1 MDAYEDEIEL
11 MDYLNVIWKR
21 KWLII
26 GPTFLLAAIA
36 GIVSFLIPPK
46 WEIDA
51 IIQPS
56 KFFVQTEQG
65 QFVEVVVVDPK
76 QIAGQIN
83 QETYNRLI
91 AAELNLDLRKFPE
104 LKSENLRDTKLVR
117 VSVREHDVDNG
128 KAILSSLF
136 NHLKRDL
143 DRKIDVEMKSIDTDI
158 FSKENLIKEN
168 EIGIKEI
175 ENQIDLRKLRIKD
188 KENEIKTRENEIKK
202 RNNDIKLKELD
213 AQSKAIDKERIKK
226 EIEANENKLKISEER
241 VQNIMEEMKAVK
253 ARIDEIDEQLK
264 RALAEKKQGGDAVG
278 LLLYS
283 NEVQQN
289 LRYYNTLDE
298 KLSTEKVTQENLRLN
313 IRDKQEQ
320 LRQIDTQIQ
329 QINAQKDSIAAEIDN
344 IMTQIAIIKTEIEK
358 IKNEIESLRNDIAKI
373 QNTITNLQSEIRL
386 LEDKKARID
395 YAQLIK
401 EPTASIYPV
410 SPGNGLNVVIAVQ
423 SNLLDKLMYHT
434 SRSLASRVVARS
446 HLEGLSQTDMAGYL
460 KHHLEIAGIKNKL
473 FADEAILAIHQGSG
487 ELLRRANNLA
497 RCALIAATIEKC
509 RVVSAEHVRV
519 ASTEFVLFR

>member
-26 GPTFLLAAIA
+26 VPTFFLALVA
-36 GIVSFLIPPK
+36 GIASFLIPPQ
-46 WEIDA
+46 WEVDA

-65 QFVEVVVVDPK
+65 LFEEVVVVDPR

-83 QETYNRLI
+83 QESYNRLI
-91 AAELNLDLRKFPE
+91 AAELNLDLRRFPE

-117 VSVREHDVDNG
+117 VSVRENDIDKG
-128 KAILSSLF
+128 KAILTSLF
-136 NHLKRDL
+136 NHLKREL
-143 DRKIDVEMKSIDTDI
+143 DRKIDVEMRGIDTQI
-158 FSKENLIKEN
+158 FAKENSIKQN

-175 ENQIDLRKLRIKD
+175 ENQIDLRKLKIKD
-188 KENEIKTRENEIKK
+188 RENEIKTRENEIKK
-202 RNNDIKLKELD
+202 RNNDIKFKELD
-213 AQSKAIDKERIKK
+213 VQSKEIDKERIRK
-226 EIEANENKLKISEER
+226 EIEADHNKLKISEER
-241 VQNIMEEMKAVK
+241 VQSIMEEMKAVK
-253 ARIDEIDEQLK
+253 GRIDEIDEQLRK
-264 RALAEKKQGGDAVG
+264 ALAEKKQGGDAVS

-329 QINAQKDSIAAEIDN
+329 QINTQKDSISAEIDN
-344 IMTQIAIIKTEIEK
+344 IMTQIAIVKTEIDK

-373 QNTITNLQSEIRL
+373 QNAITNVHSEIRL

-401 EPTASIYPV
+401 EPTASLYPV
-410 SPGNGLNVVIAVQ
+410 SPRKKVNVA
-423 SNLLDKLMYHT
+423 
-434 SRSLASRVVARS
+434 
-446 HLEGLSQTDMAGYL
+446 
-460 KHHLEIAGIKNKL
+460 IAGILGL
-473 FADEAILAIHQGSG
+473 FIFTILAFFLEYVEKQKAGKP
-487 ELLRRANNLA
+487 ERA
-497 RCALIAATIEKC
+497 
-509 RVVSAEHVRV
+509 
-519 ASTEFVLFR
+519 

>member
-1 MDAYEDEIEL
+1 MDANEDEIEL

-26 GPTFLLAAIA
+26 LPTFFLALIA

-65 QFVEVVVVDPK
+65 RFEEVVVVDPK

-83 QETYNRLI
+83 QESYNRLI

-117 VSVREHDVDNG
+117 VSVRENDIDKG
-128 KAILSSLF
+128 KAILGSLF
-136 NHLKRDL
+136 SHLKREL
-143 DRKIDVEMKSIDTDI
+143 DRKIDVEIKGIDTEI
-158 FSKENLIKEN
+158 FAKENTIKEN
-168 EIGIKEI
+168 EIGIRDI

-188 KENEIKTRENEIKK
+188 KENEIKTKENEIKK

-213 AQSKAIDKERIKK
+213 AQSRAIDKERIKK
-226 EIEANENKLKISEER
+226 EIEADENKLKISEER

-253 ARIDEIDEQLK
+253 GRIDEIDEQLRK
-264 RALAEKKQGGDAVG
+264 ALAEKKQGGDAVG

-313 IRDKQEQ
+313 IRDKEEQ
-320 LRQIDTQIQ
+320 LRQIDTQIE
-329 QINAQKDSIAAEIDN
+329 QINTQKDSIVAEIDN
-344 IMTQIAIIKTEIEK
+344 IMTQIAIVRTEIEK

-373 QNTITNLQSEIRL
+373 QNTIMNLRSEIRL

-401 EPTASIYPV
+401 EPTSSLYPV
-410 SPGNGLNVVIAVQ
+410 SPRKKLNVA
-423 SNLLDKLMYHT
+423 
-434 SRSLASRVVARS
+434 
-446 HLEGLSQTDMAGYL
+446 
-460 KHHLEIAGIKNKL
+460 IAGILGL
-473 FADEAILAIHQGSG
+473 FIFTLSAFFLEYVQKQK
-487 ELLRRANNLA
+487 
-497 RCALIAATIEKC
+497 EK
-509 RVVSAEHVRV
+509 SPGN
-519 ASTEFVLFR
+519 

>member
-26 GPTFLLAAIA
+26 VPTFFLALVA
-36 GIVSFLIPPK
+36 GIASFLTPPQ
-46 WEIDA
+46 WEVDA

-65 QFVEVVVVDPK
+65 LFEEVVVVDPR

-83 QETYNRLI
+83 QESYNRLI
-91 AAELNLDLRKFPE
+91 AAELNLDLRRFPE

-117 VSVREHDVDNG
+117 VSVRENDIDKG
-128 KAILSSLF
+128 KAILTSLF
-136 NHLKRDL
+136 NHLKREL
-143 DRKIDVEMKSIDTDI
+143 DRKIDVEMRGIDTQI
-158 FSKENLIKEN
+158 FAKENSIKQN

-175 ENQIDLRKLRIKD
+175 ENQIDLRKLKIKD
-188 KENEIKTRENEIKK
+188 RENEIKTRENEIKK
-202 RNNDIKLKELD
+202 RNNDIKFKELD
-213 AQSKAIDKERIKK
+213 VQSKEIDKERIRK
-226 EIEANENKLKISEER
+226 EIEADHNKLKISEER
-241 VQNIMEEMKAVK
+241 VQSIMEEMKAVK
-253 ARIDEIDEQLK
+253 GRIDEIDEQLRK
-264 RALAEKKQGGDAVG
+264 ALAEKKQGGDAVS

-329 QINAQKDSIAAEIDN
+329 QINTQKDSISAEIDN
-344 IMTQIAIIKTEIEK
+344 IMTQIAIVKTEIDK

-373 QNTITNLQSEIRL
+373 QNAITNVHSEIRL

-401 EPTASIYPV
+401 EPTASLYPV
-410 SPGNGLNVVIAVQ
+410 SPRKKVNVA
-423 SNLLDKLMYHT
+423 
-434 SRSLASRVVARS
+434 
-446 HLEGLSQTDMAGYL
+446 
-460 KHHLEIAGIKNKL
+460 IAGIL
-473 FADEAILAIHQGSG
+473 GLVIFTILAFFLEYVEKQKAGKP
-487 ELLRRANNLA
+487 ERA
-497 RCALIAATIEKC
+497 
-509 RVVSAEHVRV
+509 
-519 ASTEFVLFR
+519 

>member
-26 GPTFLLAAIA
+26 VPTFFLALVA
-36 GIVSFLIPPK
+36 GIASFLIPPQ
-46 WEIDA
+46 WEVDA

-65 QFVEVVVVDPK
+65 LFEEVVVVDPR

-83 QETYNRLI
+83 QESYNRLI
-91 AAELNLDLRKFPE
+91 AAELNLDLRRFPE

-117 VSVREHDVDNG
+117 VSVRENDIDKG
-128 KAILSSLF
+128 KAILTSLF
-136 NHLKRDL
+136 NHLKREL
-143 DRKIDVEMKSIDTDI
+143 DRKIDVEMRGIDTQI
-158 FSKENLIKEN
+158 FAKENSIKQN

-175 ENQIDLRKLRIKD
+175 ENQIDLRKLKIKD
-188 KENEIKTRENEIKK
+188 RENEIKTRENEIKK
-202 RNNDIKLKELD
+202 RNNDIKFKELD
-213 AQSKAIDKERIKK
+213 VQSKEIDKERIRK
-226 EIEANENKLKISEER
+226 EIEADHNKLKISEER
-241 VQNIMEEMKAVK
+241 VQSIMEEMKAVK
-253 ARIDEIDEQLK
+253 GRIDEIDEQLRK
-264 RALAEKKQGGDAVG
+264 ALAEKKQGGDAVS

-329 QINAQKDSIAAEIDN
+329 QINTQKDSISAEIDN
-344 IMTQIAIIKTEIEK
+344 IMTQIAIVKTEIDK

-373 QNTITNLQSEIRL
+373 QNAITNVHSEIRL

-395 YAQLIK
+395 SAQLIK
-401 EPTASIYPV
+401 EPTASLYPV
-410 SPGNGLNVVIAVQ
+410 SPRKKVNVA
-423 SNLLDKLMYHT
+423 
-434 SRSLASRVVARS
+434 
-446 HLEGLSQTDMAGYL
+446 
-460 KHHLEIAGIKNKL
+460 IAGILGL
-473 FADEAILAIHQGSG
+473 FIFTILAFFLEYVEKQKAGKP
-487 ELLRRANNLA
+487 ERA
-497 RCALIAATIEKC
+497 
-509 RVVSAEHVRV
+509 
-519 ASTEFVLFR
+519 

>member
-26 GPTFLLAAIA
+26 VPTFLIA
-36 GIVSFLIPPK
+36 VVVGILSFLTPPQ
-46 WEIDA
+46 WEVDA

-65 QFVEVVVVDPK
+65 LFEEVVVVDPR

-83 QETYNRLI
+83 QESYNRLI
-91 AAELNLDLRKFPE
+91 AAELNLDLRRFPE

-117 VSVREHDVDNG
+117 ISVRENDIDKG
-128 KAILSSLF
+128 KAILTSLF
-136 NHLKRDL
+136 NHLKREL
-143 DRKIDVEMKSIDTDI
+143 DRKIDVEMRGIDTQI
-158 FSKENLIKEN
+158 FAKENSIKQN

-175 ENQIDLRKLRIKD
+175 ENQIDLRKLKIKD
-188 KENEIKTRENEIKK
+188 RENEIKTRENEIKK
-202 RNNDIKLKELD
+202 RNNDIKFKELD
-213 AQSKAIDKERIKK
+213 VQSKEIDKERIRK
-226 EIEANENKLKISEER
+226 EIEADHNKLKISEER
-241 VQNIMEEMKAVK
+241 VQSIMEEMKAVK
-253 ARIDEIDEQLK
+253 GRIDEIDEQLRK
-264 RALAEKKQGGDAVG
+264 ALAEKKQGGDAVS

-329 QINAQKDSIAAEIDN
+329 QINTQKDSISAEIDN
-344 IMTQIAIIKTEIEK
+344 IMTQIAIVKTEIDK

-373 QNTITNLQSEIRL
+373 QNAITNVHSEIRL

-401 EPTASIYPV
+401 EPTASLYPV
-410 SPGNGLNVVIAVQ
+410 SPRKKVNVA
-423 SNLLDKLMYHT
+423 
-434 SRSLASRVVARS
+434 
-446 HLEGLSQTDMAGYL
+446 
-460 KHHLEIAGIKNKL
+460 IAGTLGL
-473 FADEAILAIHQGSG
+473 FIFTIFAFFLEY
-487 ELLRRANNLA
+487 
-497 RCALIAATIEKC
+497 IEKQK
-509 RVVSAEHVRV
+509 VGKESNK
-519 ASTEFVLFR
+519 